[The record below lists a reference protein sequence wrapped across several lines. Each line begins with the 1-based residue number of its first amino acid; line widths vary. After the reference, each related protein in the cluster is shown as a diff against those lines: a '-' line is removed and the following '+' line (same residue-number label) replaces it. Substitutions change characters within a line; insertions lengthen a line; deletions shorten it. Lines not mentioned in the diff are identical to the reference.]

1 MSLTSFRNFNSLG
14 SQVTVQNQFD
24 RFLYDGILKDLKEV
38 NTLGCSTRKQKARF
52 ATTVVVDR
60 KRQLFLKLTG
70 KHTSQVVSSG
80 EEDTDDFTSVEG
92 EQALRIE
99 HPQLATAL
107 AIQQTLIMAGQVTD
121 DVATIIALSTIGA
134 GRPAL
139 TEATLLQA
147 TAENA

>member
-1 MSLTSFRNFNSLG
+1 MSLTSFRNFNTLG

-24 RFLYDGILKDLKEV
+24 RFLYDGVLKDLKGV

-60 KRQLFLKLTG
+60 KRQLFRKLTG
-70 KHTSQVVSSG
+70 KHTSQVVSR
-80 EEDTDDFTSVEG
+80 TDDFTSVEG